1 MFPQLL
7 SPRSFP
13 VLDSSPNFRNQALM
27 PPQTGGS
34 GRRPPLRW
42 RAQSSHIIHCYC
54 VSARQKSARVTTDH
68 RPPIRGRRRVS
79 LPTCF
84 CSSFSPLIA
93 SSTGNSEL
101 GRWVIRPARDCSGGR
116 ILQLATRRPSNQAAV
131 AISALPLE
139 REPRQL
145 RASPASSTN
154 PRLRC
159 LHPIGEGVGLRQ
171 PIILS

>member
-1 MFPQLL
+1 MLGPAAAPALASSESSDHSLL
-7 SPRSFP
+7 LCER
-13 VLDSSPNFRNQALM
+13 QAEK
-27 PPQTGGS
+27 
-34 GRRPPLRW
+34 RPG
-42 RAQSSHIIHCYC
+42 
-54 VSARQKSARVTTDH
+54 DH
-68 RPPIRGRRRVS
+68 RPPIRGRRVS

-84 CSSFSPLIA
+84 CSSFSPLTA

-101 GRWVIRPARDCSGGR
+101 VRWVIRPARDCSGGR

-139 REPRQL
+139 LKPRQL

-154 PRLRC
+154 PRLCC
-159 LHPIGEGVGLRQ
+159 LHPIGEGVGLQQ